1 MKLIFLQFRGARVVP
16 ENILKKQERDAKV
29 LKALKDSRAKAKT
42 DRAAARKVAAANAE
56 KYYNDAAK
64 ADADLVASKR
74 DAKKNGSFFV
84 EAKPKVA
91 FIVRIKG

>member
-1 MKLIFLQFRGARVVP
+1 MQFRARVVP
-16 ENILKKQERDAKV
+16 ENILKKTERDAKV

-42 DRAAARKVAAANAE
+42 ERAEARKVAAANAE
-56 KYYNDAAK
+56 KYYTEYTKDENDLIAN
-64 ADADLVASKR
+64 KR

-84 EAKPKVA
+84 EAEPKVA